1 MAVQNS
7 NFNTLIAAIDT
18 KAQSLAASTTDPKDL
33 VFLGKTLEALNV
45 TATVSEIIAAGDTK
59 VAAVTAEGG
68 TQVGLVTAEGNT
80 QVAAVQAA
88 GGSYATSTNLNVALD
103 TLRNEILVTVAGG
116 LLVMDGSPQQA
127 LKLTPSVKYRFDQS
141 DASNATHPLKF
152 SATAD
157 GTHASGTEITDGV
170 AVVGTAG
177 SAGAYVEITLEQ
189 DAVETYYYCG
199 NHSGMGG
206 TAYSLTVSGGGGGGS
221 AVKPS
226 ILYAQDNVGAWEQ
239 GWDEIV
245 PYGAVHQYSPRGQF
259 AIHSHTFS
267 SGAQSPNYQ
276 NNRLR
281 IAPFLVDQTTGAMT
295 FGTKSNAFINY
306 SGYVHSTQSYGFS
319 GSYGV
324 NWGHSAWGSGNTH
337 YNGGCVWRVVNNA
350 VVGGQS
356 SGNSSYANQNM
367 GNGMLAVYQ
376 YGGAAYYTIPNG
388 TYTSRG
394 SINTSGNT
402 GTWASPQQYNMS
414 NGTVYSY
421 RCVGNTVGEGK
432 AGLVANAGGI
442 YAKNAVGGNGTVG
455 SNYTAGATTSD
466 GGIGFELDSG
476 KQVYFTNKGT
486 FIKNSETSGINGQAS
501 VSVAGGAAAGVASI
515 TGSGSDLAK
524 VGVNGHTFS
533 RNRSGY
539 PAKETD
545 TFYLYAGHTVGNTM
559 VKFKITNPSGN
570 NIELELKGTID
581 LSEIGG
587 TEDMS
592 EYSHLVDVT
601 GNDDQFLVCSYRS
614 GSHQPN
620 ITIVVDNPIKDA

>member
-7 NFNTLIAAIDT
+7 NFTTLITAIDS
-18 KAQSLAASTTDPKDL
+18 KAQALAASTTDPKDL

-45 TATVSEIIAAGDTK
+45 TATVSEIIAEGDTK

-88 GGSYATSTNLNVALD
+88 GSTYATSTNLTIALA

-116 LLVMDGSPQQA
+116 LLVMDGAPQQA

-152 SATAD
+152 STTAD

-170 AVVGTAG
+170 SVVGTAG

-206 TAYSLTVSGGGGGGS
+206 TAYSLTVSGGGGS
-221 AVKPS
+221 AIKPS

-267 SGAQSPNYQ
+267 SPAQNPNYSE
-276 NNRLR
+276 NRLR
-281 IAPFLVDQTTGAMT
+281 IAPFLVHQTTGAIT
-295 FGTKSNAFINY
+295 FGTKSSAFRNT
-306 SGYVHSTQSYGFS
+306 SGYVHSTQAYGFS

-367 GNGMLAVYQ
+367 GNGMLAVYE
-376 YGGAAYYTIPNG
+376 YGGNGYYTIPNG

-394 SINTSGNT
+394 AINTAGNNQ
-402 GTWASPQQYNMS
+402 TWATPQQNNMG
-414 NGTVYSY
+414 NGTVFSY

-432 AGLVANAGGI
+432 AGVVVNASGI
-442 YAKNAVGGNGTVG
+442 VAKNAQGSTGTVG
-455 SNYTAGATTSD
+455 TSYAAGASTSK

-486 FIKNSETSGINGQAS
+486 WIRGNETSGLSGQAT
-501 VSVAGGAAAGVASI
+501 VTLAGSSAAGVGSV
-515 TGSGSDLAK
+515 TGTGSDLDK
-524 VGVNGHTFS
+524 VGVNEHEFPE
-533 RNRSGY
+533 NRSGY

-545 TFYLYAGHTVGNTM
+545 TFYLYAGHNGVNTM
-559 VKFKITNPSGN
+559 VKFKITNPDGN

-581 LSEIGG
+581 LSDIAG
-587 TEDMS
+587 TEDMAR
-592 EYSHLVDVT
+592 YSALVDVT
-601 GNDDQFLVCSYRS
+601 GDDDQFLVCSFRA
-614 GSHQPN
+614 GSHEPN
-620 ITIVVDNPIKDA
+620 TTIVVDNPIKDA